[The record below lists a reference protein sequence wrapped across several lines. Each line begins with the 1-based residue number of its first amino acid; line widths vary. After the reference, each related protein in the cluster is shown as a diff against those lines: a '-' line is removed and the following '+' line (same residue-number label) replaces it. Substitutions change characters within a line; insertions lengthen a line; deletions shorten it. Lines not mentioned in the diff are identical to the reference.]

1 MKKNLTTFLFFVLL
15 SNAGFAQQYG
25 WIPISHNL
33 PNSAGTVTLTDMHW
47 ISQNEGWI
55 CSGFTG
61 EIYHTSDGGQ
71 TFTTQ
76 TTQYSTYAI
85 HMLNSNE
92 GYAGG
97 FNGRIYRTTNGG
109 GTWNVIGSIGAT
121 LLSISFPP
129 SSTTGYCCGYSG
141 KIDSITSSGVSSMS
155 SGVTSNLKSIT
166 FPGSQGWLCGE
177 SVILHYNG
185 SWLGDQSYP
194 TETYNAIYM
203 VNNTTGWAVGD
214 NGVIIKTSDG
224 TNWNYQSNPDTKRS
238 TLNNVYFLSS
248 NEGWAVGDNGVILH
262 TINGGTT
269 WAVEGNGLTTNMLT
283 SVQFIS
289 STNGY
294 VLGNNGTVL
303 KFGLLTDVEKLPAQS
318 TGSTLEQN
326 YPNPFKETT
335 TIDFTLEAPS
345 QVDLEIFSIG
355 GEKICTL
362 VDEKKSPGK
371 YSVPFH
377 ANNLPSGI
385 YYYRLQTETGTSARK
400 MTLIK

>member
-1 MKKNLTTFLFFVLL
+1 
-15 SNAGFAQQYG
+15 
-25 WIPISHNL
+25 
-33 PNSAGTVTLTDMHW
+33 
-47 ISQNEGWI
+47 
-55 CSGFTG
+55 
-61 EIYHTSDGGQ
+61 
-71 TFTTQ
+71 
-76 TTQYSTYAI
+76 
-85 HMLNSNE
+85 MLNSNE

-141 KIDSITSSGVSSMS
+141 KIYSITSSGVSSMS

-269 WAVEGNGLTTNMLT
+269 WAVEGSGLTTNMLT

-294 VLGNNGTVL
+294 VLGNYGTLL
-303 KFGLLTDVEKLPAQS
+303 KFGLLTGVEELPAQS
-318 TGSTLEQN
+318 TGFTLEQN
-326 YPNPFKETT
+326 YPNPFTKTT
-335 TIDFTLEAPS
+335 TSTWQQPEKAHVVLKVCDFKGSEL
-345 QVDLEIFSIG
+345 
-355 GEKICTL
+355 KTL
-362 VDEKKSPGK
+362 VDGEQERGEHTVKFDAAG
-371 YSVPFH
+371 
-377 ANNLPSGI
+377 LPSGI
-385 YYYRLQTETGTSARK
+385 YVYDFQTNGYVESKK
-400 MTLIK
+400 MLILK